1 MGLFPL
7 WDTIRRN
14 HGVEHAT
21 LQILAQ
27 RRPGIHLIGRSDPQG
42 FVVYGDVDTEELAN
56 ATTEALARLQQGDD
70 NLAVHPNCGTN
81 LSVAGFTAGL
91 LAWAASRGKRKPW
104 DAIPA
109 AMIGATL
116 GVILAKPLGPIVQKY
131 VTVSS
136 EVNGMR
142 VVEVTR
148 QDVSG
153 VVRHRVKLAH

>member
-1 MGLFPL
+1 MGLCPF

-21 LQILAQ
+21 LQILAR
-27 RRPGIHLIGRSDPQG
+27 RRPGIRLVGRSDPQG

-56 ATTEALARLQQGDD
+56 AVTEALARLQQGDG

-81 LSVAGFTAGL
+81 LSVAGLAAGL

-109 AMIGATL
+109 AVIGATL
-116 GVILAKPLGPIVQKY
+116 GVFLARPLGPIVQKH

-136 EVNGMR
+136 DVEGLRVLEVS
-142 VVEVTR
+142 R
-148 QDVSG
+148 QDVGG
-153 VVRHRVKLAH
+153 VVRHRVKLAG